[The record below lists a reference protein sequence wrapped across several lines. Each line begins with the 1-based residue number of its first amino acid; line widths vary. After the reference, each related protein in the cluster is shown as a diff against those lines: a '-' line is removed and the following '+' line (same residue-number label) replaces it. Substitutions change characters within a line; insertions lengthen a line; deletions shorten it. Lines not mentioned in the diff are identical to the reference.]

1 MACCAG
7 RGLASG
13 DQRSASCHDSLIANG
28 LLISSRLIILKDLG
42 LSLAI
47 ITVLMP
53 LSLFETLG
61 LTVVVFV
68 HELTEIVVI
77 ANGVRRTH
85 QTALPDQRTPCRS
98 VIFAI
103 LLIPERA

>member
-1 MACCAG
+1 
-7 RGLASG
+7 
-13 DQRSASCHDSLIANG
+13 
-28 LLISSRLIILKDLG
+28 LISSRLIILEDLG

-53 LSLFETLG
+53 LSFETLG

-68 HELTEIVVI
+68 HELTEVVVI
-77 ANGVRRTH
+77 ADEMRRTH

>member
-1 MACCAG
+1 M
-7 RGLASG
+7 
-13 DQRSASCHDSLIANG
+13 
-28 LLISSRLIILKDLG
+28 LKDLG

-61 LTVVVFV
+61 LTMVVFV
-68 HELTEIVVI
+68 HELTKVVVI

-98 VIFAI
+98 VTFAI
-103 LLIPERA
+103 LLISARA